1 MGKGFNDL
9 LCRPRSGRGVAHV
22 EVYDLAAVMKQDHE
36 HVEHAKRHRG
46 HHEEVDG
53 DEISDVVLEEGSPGL
68 RGRVQATRHERTN
81 RALWNVETELE
92 ELAMDARRSPEGIAA
107 GHGADELGDLPVD
120 GRSPGS
126 APP

>member
-1 MGKGFNDL
+1 MGKGLGDL

-68 RGRVQATRHERTN
+68 RGRLPLVYQVLAHARL
-81 RALWNVETELE
+81 ADVDAELE
-92 ELAMDARRSPEGIAA
+92 
-107 GHGADELGDLPVD
+107 
-120 GRSPGS
+120 
-126 APP
+126 

>member
-1 MGKGFNDL
+1 MGKGLSDL

-68 RGRVQATRHERTN
+68 RGRFRATRHEPTN
-81 RALWNVETELE
+81 SAL
-92 ELAMDARRSPEGIAA
+92 
-107 GHGADELGDLPVD
+107 
-120 GRSPGS
+120 
-126 APP
+126 